1 MFKRFGALVLGASLL
16 VSSTAFAAAN
26 ANQGALAQGKPA
38 TVKQAESYQ
47 GQKYVW
53 WALGAGV
60 VVAGVA
66 LVAAGDGHGMV
77 GSTTPCPFGGCPT
90 TPTTTTT
97 TTTTSYGP

>member
-1 MFKRFGALVLGASLL
+1 MFKRFGAAALAASLL

-53 WALGAGV
+53 WVLGAGV
-60 VVAGVA
+60 VIGGVA
-66 LVAAGDGHGMV
+66 LVASGDGHGLV
-77 GSTTPCPFGGCPT
+77 GTPCPFGGCPT
-90 TPTTTTT
+90 
-97 TTTTSYGP
+97 